1 VTKINHIG
9 ARGAWAAREVIHIQ
23 FPQAAGQWPVGG
35 EYREG
40 FRSWID
46 EHAKHTDRVLL
57 LESNPVRLS
66 QLRDLWDLDPRA
78 EVRQLHVSTN
88 ADPPE
93 EAILLAAQ
101 GDASPDPIFSIDAEM
116 VLTHVPNA
124 QLMAHP
130 VPSVGAAALV
140 TELTAQAAIGML
152 SLDLR
157 EVGTGFVEAVDWSSA
172 PIAQVS
178 IHAENLDERDRR
190 MINRRLRMAGLLPAG
205 RAWGEAGTSTHYRR
219 VTHFTDRVSA
229 WTSQARV
236 TAGSWVVRMRAAWP
250 NVHRRSAAWQWM
262 RGLLTADRGRS
273 GVLDDRYGEQLS
285 IVARDRT
292 RRLAAD
298 AKVQSSGELDLVHH
312 DPNPEQVA
320 ALCFERHGVWPISF
334 SYPGELVEPWP
345 VRDRLVSSIIPGY
358 AYSFTDHD
366 EYVRAYAN
374 SWFGMTHHKAGWDCF
389 RHVEIL
395 AAGAIPWMVDAD
407 RIPGFSMVHY
417 PKHAMTKIAHVMSH
431 SPGTPTSSTVQQF
444 RSHLERHL
452 TSRAMARYL
461 LESAGLMDARRILFV
476 DEQHP
481 AASDYQSTLTLIG
494 LKQLRG
500 QDVEPMFPAP
510 WVYQDFQ
517 GSTSHLY
524 GRGFGY
530 VRSVSP
536 QARTSR
542 EESWASRRIDPI
554 DPADFDAVVVGSI
567 SRNRD
572 LAMRLLEVAPARA
585 TVWVHGEDL
594 PPTKQEAD
602 WLRGSGTAVFVRSIH
617 RTP

>member
-1 VTKINHIG
+1 MG
-9 ARGAWAAREVIHIQ
+9 EAARTHVQ
-23 FPQAAGQWPVGG
+23 LPQAAGQWPAGG
-35 EYREG
+35 QYREG
-40 FRSWID
+40 FRQWVAS
-46 EHAKHTDRVLL
+46 HAGPRDRVLI
-57 LESNPVRLS
+57 LESNPARIIALES
-66 QLRDLWDLDPRA
+66 LWAGDSRV
-78 EVRQLHVSTN
+78 EVRQLHV
-88 ADPPE
+88 AGVDDPAQQVALYF
-93 EAILLAAQ
+93 AIDDR
-101 GDASPDPIFSIDAEM
+101 GPDPVHCVDPR
-116 VLTHVPNA
+116 VVRTYVPNA
-124 QLMAHP
+124 RLASEVIDQTRLAT
-130 VPSVGAAALV
+130 LITEV
-140 TELTAQAAIGML
+140 TAESPIGML
-152 SLDLR
+152 SIDLR
-157 EVGTGFVEAVDWSSA
+157 ESGLALVDDLDWSRQQ
-172 PIAQVS
+172 IAEVS
-178 IHAENLDERDRR
+178 LTTQGPRAQDLRSVD
-190 MINRRLRMAGLLPAG
+190 RRLRGCGWLRAG
-205 RAWGEAGTSTHYRR
+205 RAWGEANTGARYRR
-219 VTHFTDRVSA
+219 CSSWWERVTSWLAQAKVDLGAGVV
-229 WTSQARV
+229 QAR
-236 TAGSWVVRMRAAWP
+236 AGLPDAHQRARLGERLLA
-250 NVHRRSAAWQWM
+250 
-262 RGLLTADRGRS
+262 GLTGNRLRP
-273 GVLDDRYGEQLS
+273 GVLDDDFGRPLEILERHQ
-285 IVARDRT
+285 IRE
-292 RRLAAD
+292 LAARASVAD
-298 AKVQSSGELDLVHH
+298 EGVVDVPLAEP
-312 DPNPEQVA
+312 DPRQVA
-320 ALCFERHGVWPISF
+320 EECRQRHGVWPISF
-334 SYPGELVEPWP
+334 SYPGELLEPRA
-345 VRDRLVSSIIPGY
+345 VRERLIADIIPGY
-358 AYSFTDHD
+358 AYSFEDHD
-366 EYVRAYAN
+366 EYMAAYAD
-374 SWFGMTHHKAGWDCF
+374 SWFGVTHHKAGWDCF

-431 SPGTPTSSTVQQF
+431 SPGTPASSTVQQF

-542 EESWASRRIDPI
+542 EESWASGRIDPI

-594 PPTKQEAD
+594 PPTKKEAD